1 MRFGRNLLPYDRMDE
16 RGKKVGYHPPFHHAH
31 LVDNL
36 SEPFVPAFQIGN
48 LIFSVWEKSLHTS
61 IDTKIFVGIGGSR
74 SALAV
79 SVLAHD
85 FTYGNPVAVEQ
96 LVVS

>member
-16 RGKKVGYHPPFHHAH
+16 RSEKVGYHSPFHHAH

-36 SEPFVPAFQIGN
+36 SESFVPAFQIGN
-48 LIFSVWEKSLHTS
+48 LMLSVWEKLFHTS
-61 IDTKIFVGIGGSR
+61 IDTKIFIGIGGSC
-74 SALAV
+74 STLAV
-79 SVLAHD
+79 GVLAHD
-85 FTYGNPVAVEQ
+85 FTYGNTVAVEQ